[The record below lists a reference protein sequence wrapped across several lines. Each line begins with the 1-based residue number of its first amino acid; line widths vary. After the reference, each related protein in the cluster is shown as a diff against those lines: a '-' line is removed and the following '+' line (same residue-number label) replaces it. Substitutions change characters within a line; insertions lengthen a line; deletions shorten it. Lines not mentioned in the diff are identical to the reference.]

1 MASKARKQ
9 VWMQFEGK
17 SRPWDFQCDE
27 GGDEMVQRWREMNG
41 MGDTGTHMV
50 SEGRVVSWNDIKN
63 LEDGAI
69 VQVMGDR
76 TEDLRRKVQ
85 RKNSSM

>member
-1 MASKARKQ
+1 M
-9 VWMQFEGK
+9 
-17 SRPWDFQCDE
+17 
-27 GGDEMVQRWREMNG
+27 
-41 MGDTGTHMV
+41 
-50 SEGRVVSWNDIKN
+50 VSWNDIKN

-69 VQVMGDR
+69 VQVMGNR